1 MLELVTYWD
10 PCKEV
15 SYRLEIYA
23 LKERRLLQ
31 DQVQLSIKVKVQ
43 LHANREGTNKSLN
56 KLNAAENKLTGLFVD
71 KWGKP
76 LARQKPHGMIDFKV
90 ATSKNLLTKNQ
101 AVTSIRNLTN
111 YSGLS

>member
-1 MLELVTYWD
+1 M
-10 PCKEV
+10 
-15 SYRLEIYA
+15 
-23 LKERRLLQ
+23 
-31 DQVQLSIKVKVQ
+31 
-43 LHANREGTNKSLN
+43 HANHEGTNKSPN